1 MIFFLSFSLLDLIM
15 HISNI
20 QLFVQKFLIFL
31 LRLENVTKTFG
42 TQKALKD
49 ITTTFKDHET
59 TVLVGPSGSGKS
71 TLLRSLNLLER
82 PESGLYDCDGIQL
95 DFAKKITKK
104 ETLAVRQ
111 KTEMVFQ
118 DYNLFP
124 HLTVLKNIMEGPVHV
139 LKEDKKT
146 AEKRALAL
154 LDKVGLK
161 DKASAYPS
169 QLSGGQAQRV
179 AIARSLAMRPRY
191 ILLDEPTSAL
201 DPELE
206 LEVLKVLLELAKEK
220 QSLIIVTHNLEFAR
234 HVADKILFI
243 EAGKIFFEGKKD
255 AFFNS
260 DNQRIKDFISAM
272 TLDAL

>member
-1 MIFFLSFSLLDLIM
+1 M
-15 HISNI
+15 
-20 QLFVQKFLIFL
+20 

>member
-1 MIFFLSFSLLDLIM
+1 M
-15 HISNI
+15 
-20 QLFVQKFLIFL
+20 
-31 LRLENVTKTFG
+31 LRLKDVTKTFG
-42 TQKALKD
+42 IQTVLKN
-49 ITTTFKDHET
+49 ITTEFNDHET

-82 PESGLYDCDGIQL
+82 PESGTYDCDGIEL

-124 HLTVLKNIMEGPVHV
+124 HLTVLKNVMEGPVHV
-139 LKEDKKT
+139 LKEDKQT
-146 AEKRALAL
+146 AKKRALEL

-161 DKASAYPS
+161 QKATAYPN

-206 LEVLKVLLELAKEK
+206 LDVLKVLLELASEK

-234 HVADKILFI
+234 HVADKVLFI
-243 EAGKIFFEGKKD
+243 EDGQINFSGSKD
-255 AFFNS
+255 DFFNS
-260 DNQRIKDFISAM
+260 KDPRIKEFISAM
-272 TLDAL
+272 TLDNLN

>member
-1 MIFFLSFSLLDLIM
+1 M
-15 HISNI
+15 
-20 QLFVQKFLIFL
+20 

-139 LKEDKKT
+139 LKEDKKV
-146 AEKRALAL
+146 AEKRALEL
-154 LDKVGLK
+154 LEKVGLK

>member
-1 MIFFLSFSLLDLIM
+1 M
-15 HISNI
+15 
-20 QLFVQKFLIFL
+20 

-49 ITTTFKDHET
+49 ITTTFKNHET

-255 AFFNS
+255 DFFNS
-260 DNQRIKDFISAM
+260 DNQRIKDFINAM

>member
-1 MIFFLSFSLLDLIM
+1 M
-15 HISNI
+15 
-20 QLFVQKFLIFL
+20 
-31 LRLENVTKTFG
+31 LRLKNVTKTFG
-42 TQKALKD
+42 TQAALKN
-49 ITTTFKDHET
+49 ITTEFNDHET

-82 PESGLYDCDGIQL
+82 PESGTYDCDGIEL

-124 HLTVLKNIMEGPVHV
+124 HLTVLKNVMEGPVHV
-139 LKEDKKT
+139 LKEDKQT
-146 AEKRALAL
+146 AKKRALEL

-161 DKASAYPS
+161 QKAEAYPN

-206 LEVLKVLLELAKEK
+206 LEVLKVLLELATEK

-234 HVADKILFI
+234 HISDKVLFI
-243 EAGKIFFEGKKD
+243 EDGQINFSGPKD
-255 AFFNS
+255 DFFNS
-260 DNQRIKDFISAM
+260 KDPRIKDFISAM
-272 TLDAL
+272 TLDNLN

>member
-1 MIFFLSFSLLDLIM
+1 M
-15 HISNI
+15 
-20 QLFVQKFLIFL
+20 
-31 LRLENVTKTFG
+31 LRLKDVTKTFG
-42 TQKALKD
+42 TQTVLKN
-49 ITTTFKDHET
+49 ITTEFNDHET

-82 PESGLYDCDGIQL
+82 PESGTYDCDGIEL

-124 HLTVLKNIMEGPVHV
+124 HLTVLKNVMEGPVHV
-139 LKEDKKT
+139 LKEDKQT
-146 AEKRALAL
+146 AKKRALEL

-161 DKASAYPS
+161 QKATAYPN

-206 LEVLKVLLELAKEK
+206 LEVLKVLLELASEK
-220 QSLIIVTHNLEFAR
+220 QSLIIVTHNLEFALSYFQKVGR
-234 HVADKILFI
+234 CATLIASKRR
-243 EAGKIFFEGKKD
+243 EPAAGDRK
-255 AFFNS
+255 S
-260 DNQRIKDFISAM
+260 VV
-272 TLDAL
+272 

>member
-1 MIFFLSFSLLDLIM
+1 M
-15 HISNI
+15 
-20 QLFVQKFLIFL
+20 
-31 LRLENVTKTFG
+31 LRLKDVTKTFG
-42 TQKALKD
+42 TQTVLKN
-49 ITTTFKDHET
+49 ITTEFNDHET

-82 PESGLYDCDGIQL
+82 PESGTYDCDGIEL

-124 HLTVLKNIMEGPVHV
+124 HLTVLKNVMEGPVHV
-139 LKEDKKT
+139 LKEDKQT
-146 AEKRALAL
+146 AKKRALEL

-161 DKASAYPS
+161 QKATAYPN

-206 LEVLKVLLELAKEK
+206 LEVLKVLLELASEK

-234 HVADKILFI
+234 HIADKVLFI
-243 EAGKIFFEGKKD
+243 EDGQINFSGSKD
-255 AFFNS
+255 DFFNS
-260 DNQRIKDFISAM
+260 KDPRIKEFISAM
-272 TLDAL
+272 TLDNLN

>member
-1 MIFFLSFSLLDLIM
+1 M
-15 HISNI
+15 
-20 QLFVQKFLIFL
+20 

-42 TQKALKD
+42 THTVLKE
-49 ITTTFKDHET
+49 ITTNFNDQET

-82 PESGLYDCDGIQL
+82 PESGFYDCDGIEL

-139 LKEDKKT
+139 LKEDKTSAK
-146 AEKRALAL
+146 KRALEL
-154 LDKVGLK
+154 LNKVGLK
-161 DKASAYPS
+161 DKADAYPN

-179 AIARSLAMRPRY
+179 AIARSLAMKPRY

-220 QSLIIVTHNLEFAR
+220 QSLVIVTHNLEFAR

-243 EAGKIFFEGKKD
+243 EDGKIFFAGKKD
-255 AFFNS
+255 EFFNS
-260 DNQRIKDFISAM
+260 TNARIQEFIHAM
-272 TLDAL
+272 TLDNLSNEN

>member
-1 MIFFLSFSLLDLIM
+1 M
-15 HISNI
+15 
-20 QLFVQKFLIFL
+20 

-260 DNQRIKDFISAM
+260 DNQRIKDFINAM

>member
-1 MIFFLSFSLLDLIM
+1 M
-15 HISNI
+15 
-20 QLFVQKFLIFL
+20 
-31 LRLENVTKTFG
+31 LRLKNVTKTFG
-42 TQKALKD
+42 TQTALKD
-49 ITTTFKDHET
+49 ITTAFNDHET

-82 PESGLYDCDGIQL
+82 PESGTYDCDGIEL

-124 HLTVLKNIMEGPVHV
+124 HLTVLKNVMEGPVHV
-139 LKEDKKT
+139 LKEDKQT
-146 AEKRALAL
+146 AKKRALEL

-161 DKASAYPS
+161 QKADAYPN

-191 ILLDEPTSAL
+191 ILLDL
-201 DPELE
+201 
-206 LEVLKVLLELAKEK
+206 
-220 QSLIIVTHNLEFAR
+220 SLIHI
-234 HVADKILFI
+234 
-243 EAGKIFFEGKKD
+243 
-255 AFFNS
+255 
-260 DNQRIKDFISAM
+260 
-272 TLDAL
+272 

>member
-1 MIFFLSFSLLDLIM
+1 M
-15 HISNI
+15 
-20 QLFVQKFLIFL
+20 

-42 TQKALKD
+42 KQKALKD

-154 LDKVGLK
+154 LEKVGLK
-161 DKASAYPS
+161 DKALAYPS

-255 AFFNS
+255 DFFNS
-260 DNQRIKDFISAM
+260 DNQRIKDFINAM

>member
-1 MIFFLSFSLLDLIM
+1 M
-15 HISNI
+15 
-20 QLFVQKFLIFL
+20 
-31 LRLENVTKTFG
+31 LRLKDVTKTFG
-42 TQKALKD
+42 TQTVLKN
-49 ITTTFKDHET
+49 ITTEFNYHET

-82 PESGLYDCDGIQL
+82 PESGTYDCDGIEL

-124 HLTVLKNIMEGPVHV
+124 HLTVLKNVMEGPVHV
-139 LKEDKKT
+139 LKEDKQT
-146 AEKRALAL
+146 AKKRALEL

-161 DKASAYPS
+161 QKATAYPN

-206 LEVLKVLLELAKEK
+206 LDVLKVLLELASEK

-234 HVADKILFI
+234 HVADKVLFI
-243 EAGKIFFEGKKD
+243 EDGQINFSGSKD
-255 AFFNS
+255 DFFNS
-260 DNQRIKDFISAM
+260 KDPRIKEFISAM
-272 TLDAL
+272 TLDNLN

>member
-1 MIFFLSFSLLDLIM
+1 M
-15 HISNI
+15 
-20 QLFVQKFLIFL
+20 
-31 LRLENVTKTFG
+31 LRLKNVTKTFG
-42 TQKALKD
+42 TQTALKD
-49 ITTTFKDHET
+49 ITAAFNDHET

-82 PESGLYDCDGIQL
+82 PESGTYDCDGIEL

-124 HLTVLKNIMEGPVHV
+124 HLTVLKNVMEGPVHV
-139 LKEDKKT
+139 LKEDKQT
-146 AEKRALAL
+146 AKKRALEL

-161 DKASAYPS
+161 QKADAYPN

-206 LEVLKVLLELAKEK
+206 LEVLKVLLELANEK

-243 EAGKIFFEGKKD
+243 EDGQINFSGSKD
-255 AFFNS
+255 DFFNS
-260 DNQRIKDFISAM
+260 NDLRIKEFISAM
-272 TLDAL
+272 TLDNLN